1 MIALVFAL
9 VGLVALVG
17 SGYVYVVHATSF
29 EWTGL
34 ATFVGGTAGPL
45 LSFLALLAVTRNL
58 AMQAKALRTEQDKQ
72 SGEDHRRWIEAI
84 YADINEAM
92 DTELK
97 ATAGAHVTVRDVL
110 RLGTVP
116 ATVSKSELCRHL
128 EEFAKL
134 LGQYCEAVSIYRE
147 NEDPLF
153 DVRILVDRGARLVDR
168 LKPFIGSLNSMG
180 VISIEFFDMLL
191 RGDTKRPI
199 PEAMTRPT
207 RR

>member
-1 MIALVFAL
+1 
-9 VGLVALVG
+9 
-17 SGYVYVVHATSF
+17 
-29 EWTGL
+29 
-34 ATFVGGTAGPL
+34 
-45 LSFLALLAVTRNL
+45 
-58 AMQAKALRTEQDKQ
+58 
-72 SGEDHRRWIEAI
+72 
-84 YADINEAM
+84 
-92 DTELK
+92 
-97 ATAGAHVTVRDVL
+97 
-110 RLGTVP
+110 
-116 ATVSKSELCRHL
+116 VSKSDFCRHL

-168 LKPFIGSLNSMG
+168 LKPFIGSLNNMG

-191 RGDTKRPI
+191 RGDTERPI